1 MPLIDQLNARIVR
14 NQASDREVARLSGM
28 TIAEYDTDVTAPDP
42 LRDAAERMA
51 QRLSFNAYC
60 REYGVW
66 GVRKE
71 FHDWLV
77 ANHDHEGGD
86 IRPAWDWML
95 LYEEFGP
102 SARHDDGADE
112 LSDPEIMGRRF

>member
-1 MPLIDQLNARIVR
+1 MTTYIDETDGVPAPSDFEPL
-14 NQASDREVARLSGM
+14 G
-28 TIAEYDTDVTAPDP
+28 EYV
-42 LRDAAERMA
+42 LEDAARKLAE
-51 QRLSFNAYC
+51 RLSFNAYC

>member
-1 MPLIDQLNARIVR
+1 MPFIHQLNARIVR
-14 NQASDREVARLSGM
+14 NQASDREVARLTGQ

-71 FHDWLV
+71 FHAWLV
-77 ANHDHEGGD
+77 ETHDHDRVD
-86 IRPAWDWML
+86 IRPAWQWEL
-95 LYEEFGP
+95 LYLEFE
-102 SARHDDGADE
+102 DADE
-112 LSDPEIMGRRF
+112 RDTQQDALV